1 MGKIPDPHERRA
13 EPGHPAYGS
22 ERRQLSWARGTT
34 PISGELGSPSR
45 PRPALGSA
53 ARFCPPLRSP
63 PRCFRGP
70 SSNAG
75 GEGGRPSLSEGSESR
90 SARPPSRCWA
100 RLSAARRNRRPQER
114 AAEARRGEGRAGGVD
129 LRPGAPARTPIRRPS
144 SLLSL
149 GFKNDPDLRA
159 PRGAHGRSRHRALG
173 PAGAP

>member
-13 EPGHPAYGS
+13 EPGHPAYSS

-100 RLSAARRNRRPQER
+100 RLRAAGRNRRPQ
-114 AAEARRGEGRAGGVD
+114 AGGGSAEGRGQGG
-129 LRPGAPARTPIRRPS
+129 R
-144 SLLSL
+144 
-149 GFKNDPDLRA
+149 
-159 PRGAHGRSRHRALG
+159 GRSAARCPGTHPDPETEFPPLPRL
-173 PAGAP
+173 